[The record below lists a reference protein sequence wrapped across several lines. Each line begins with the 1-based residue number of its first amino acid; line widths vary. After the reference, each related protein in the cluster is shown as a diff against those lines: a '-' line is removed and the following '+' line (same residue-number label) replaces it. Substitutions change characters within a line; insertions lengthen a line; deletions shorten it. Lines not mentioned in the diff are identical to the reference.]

1 MIEIQNLSKK
11 FDDFKAV
18 KKVDLVIETGEF
30 IGILGPNGAGKTT
43 IIKIITG
50 LLKPSTGNVFING
63 CLMNR
68 NNKKIKG
75 IMGIVPQ
82 YSNLDKEL
90 TVYENM
96 LFAAKLFRVE
106 NQRDKIN
113 ELLEFVELSD
123 FKNRMVMSLSG
134 GMARRL
140 TIAKALINDPDII
153 ILDEPTVGIDLN
165 GRRKIWDIL
174 KYLKAKNKTVLLTTH
189 YIEEAEY
196 LCSRVCLIDR
206 GVIIQDNTPDKLKEQ
221 LGVYTVEYF
230 DDESKTVYKFF
241 HTKKEAL
248 NYSAV
253 IQSLNYTIR
262 ETTLE
267 DVFYNYTNRKVR

>member
-1 MIEIQNLSKK
+1 MIEIQSLSKK
-11 FDDFKAV
+11 FNNFTAV
-18 KKVDLVIETGEF
+18 NNVDLSIESGEF

-43 IIKIITG
+43 IIKILTG
-50 LLKPSTGNVFING
+50 LLKPTVGSVYIKGS
-63 CLMNR
+63 LMSR

-90 TVYENM
+90 TVYEN
-96 LFAAKLFRVE
+96 LVFAAKLFKVD
-106 NQRDKIN
+106 NYKDKIN
-113 ELLEFVELSD
+113 ELLEFVELLD
-123 FKNRMVMSLSG
+123 FKDIIVTNLSG

-174 KYLKAKNKTVLLTTH
+174 KYMKSKNKTILLTTH

-196 LCSRVCLIDR
+196 LCNRVCLIDR
-206 GVIIQDNTPDKLKEQ
+206 GAIIQDSTPDSLKKQ
-221 LGVYTVEYF
+221 LGIYTVEYF
-230 DDESKTVYKFF
+230 DEEAKTIYKFF
-241 HTKKEAL
+241 DSKQDAID
-248 NYSAV
+248 YSAG
-253 IQSLNYTIR
+253 IESLNYTIR
-262 ETTLE
+262 DTTLE
-267 DVFYNYTNRKVR
+267 DVFYNFTNRKVL